1 MIDIHTHIL
10 PGLDDG
16 AQDLEA
22 ALQMAQ
28 AAAADGID
36 RIIATPH
43 VITGSFDY
51 SREQILTAVNQLNAE
66 ITARQIPVQILP
78 GGEYRLEADLP
89 ARLRAGNVLTLNDS
103 RAYLLV
109 ELPSSLLPPD
119 YERFIYDIQVQG
131 IIPIIAHPERNKVIM
146 KNPAILK
153 KMTDRGIMAQLTT
166 ASVTG
171 DFGKEIH
178 KCARQLIEQGS
189 VQFLASDAHTHEGH
203 RSLNLSGARDTIK
216 KDYGD
221 VYAQVLVE
229 ENPSRLINGRDLRP
243 QPPPTKPSLLTRLL
257 NR

>member
-22 ALQMAQ
+22 ALLMAR

-43 VITGSFDY
+43 VISGSFDY
-51 SREQILTAVNQLNAE
+51 SREQILTAVKELNAE

-89 ARLRAGNVLTLNDS
+89 ARLQAGDVLTLNDS

-153 KMTDRGIMAQLTT
+153 KLTDRGIMAQLTS

-171 DFGKEIH
+171 EFGKEIQ
-178 KCARQLIEQGS
+178 KCSRQLIEQGS
-189 VQFLASDAHTHEGH
+189 VQFLASDGHSHEGR
-203 RSLNLSGARDTIK
+203 RSLNLSAACDAVK
-216 KDYGD
+216 KPYGD
-221 VYAQVLVE
+221 EYARILVE

-243 QPPPTKPSLLTRLL
+243 QPQPTKPSFINRLL
-257 NR
+257 GR